1 MYSLIHVS
9 PMVRFSLSASTY
21 LSILSYKL
29 HNAERK
35 KDVHAKT
42 SQQLTKTGCT
52 ANDEFF
58 HGRGGGEGVG
68 NGDPIYEKRIEW
80 EDPRNVPKQVI
91 YFPLRSFPYPS
102 FRSFTHAIFVFLFLP
117 GFKFM
122 W

>member
-58 HGRGGGEGVG
+58 HGRG
-68 NGDPIYEKRIEW
+68 EKGLAMVTLYTKNELSGKIQEM
-80 EDPRNVPKQVI
+80 
-91 YFPLRSFPYPS
+91 
-102 FRSFTHAIFVFLFLP
+102 FLNR
-117 GFKFM
+117 
-122 W
+122 